1 MSVYDQMTRNVAI
14 GALKTFQNLF
24 AASAS
29 LNANSVRLSIAF
41 SKLQADGST
50 ILLDTIDTGIA
61 TDRGQGDPSFHSDN
75 IEFNSDEQR
84 GALAALTLRA
94 RSDAAVFTR
103 DPDIIAT
110 GTIQLA
116 QLFLGGYEN
125 LSVEVKQVNNVLFFT
140 WIQTQV

>member
-24 AASAS
+24 ASSAS

-50 ILLDTIDTGIA
+50 TLLDTIDTGIA
-61 TDRGQGDPSFHSDN
+61 TARGQGDPSFHSDN
-75 IEFNSDEQR
+75 IAFNSDEQR

-116 QLFLGGYEN
+116 QWFGGYLN
-125 LSVEVKQVNNVLFFT
+125 LSVEVKQVNNVLYFT